1 MDWDFLFRY
10 NFWMENKMDI
20 SDKVL
25 KIKSIIESK
34 LDIWTLKEFQNFYQ
48 NIDISNDINEYE
60 KEFLA
65 EICAKIIAE
74 RFPKRDSKKILGDK
88 GVEGKAFIEEILN
101 ILIKE
106 FDWSGN
112 AVDTRV
118 KNGGDMISGKVS
130 VCYYVSYKNKK
141 NNINSGFHYRQKT
154 VDSDPYL
161 EVDFRV
167 VGTNKKE
174 SEIFP
179 VALRDEALTL
189 YKSYLTKIIE

>member
-1 MDWDFLFRY
+1 MK
-10 NFWMENKMDI
+10 NI
-20 SDKVL
+20 SDKIL
-25 KIKSIIESK
+25 KLKNVIQSK
-34 LDIWTLKEFQNFYQ
+34 QDIWTLKEFQNFYQ

-106 FDWSGN
+106 FDWSRN